1 MKKSIF
7 AILLSVGSLAF
18 FACSNDDESMS
29 TVEIRLTD
37 APADYQEVNID
48 IQGVEVNSQEE
59 DGGWMALDINEGV
72 YNILEFTN
80 GLDTL
85 LGTIQL
91 PAGKISQ
98 IRLKLGANNSIKI
111 ADQFIALKTPSG
123 QQSGL
128 KILVNTT
135 LQAGVTYKILL
146 DFDAARSIV
155 STGSGKYILKPVIR
169 SIAEA
174 TSGAI
179 SGQVTPVASKPAVF
193 AISGIDT
200 LGTAFA
206 DSTTGKFLIQGL
218 AAGSYTVSI
227 APKTGFQT
235 LNKDG
240 VAVSIGAVTDLG
252 LIEILP

>member
-146 DFDAARSIV
+146 DFDCARSIV

-169 SIAEA
+169 TITEA

-179 SGQVTPVASKPAVF
+179 RGQVIPIESTPAVF
-193 AISGIDT
+193 AISGVDT
-200 LGTAFA
+200 VGTAFA
-206 DSTTGKFLIQGL
+206 DLTTGKFLIQGL

-235 LNKDG
+235 VNKEA
-240 VAVSIGAVTDLG
+240 VAVSIGNVTDLG
-252 LIEILP
+252 LVEILP

>member
-59 DGGWMALDINEGV
+59 DGGWM
-72 YNILEFTN
+72 

-128 KILVNTT
+128 KILLNTT
-135 LQAGVTYKILL
+135 LEAGVTYKILL
-146 DFDAARSIV
+146 DFDCARSIV

-169 SIAEA
+169 TITEA

-179 SGQVTPVASKPAVF
+179 RGQVIPIESTPAVF
-193 AISGIDT
+193 AIS
-200 LGTAFA
+200 
-206 DSTTGKFLIQGL
+206 
-218 AAGSYTVSI
+218 
-227 APKTGFQT
+227 
-235 LNKDG
+235 
-240 VAVSIGAVTDLG
+240 
-252 LIEILP
+252 